1 MTLKQDK
8 GQLVLKA
15 ILDEVSKVVVGKEET
30 KELLLLALLSRGHI
44 LIEGLP
50 GTAKTTIARTFAR
63 AIGGTFKRVQGTP
76 DLLPSDIL
84 GFYLYRPD
92 GNATFVP
99 GPIFTNVLLADELN
113 RTTPR
118 TQSALLECMQEN
130 QVTIERETHI
140 LEQPFIVIAS
150 QVPYGGAGTSQLTEV
165 QTDRFLFRTWSG
177 LPSLEEEDHI
187 LKNIDAITE
196 PDIHAVTTPEE
207 LLRLQQ
213 AVKKVYFADGIRHY
227 ILQIIDRLRH
237 HQDILLGLSTRSGI
251 ALLRA
256 ARARAFTRER
266 DFVIP
271 DDVKGLLVPCLAHR
285 LQLTPEAEMEEMSA
299 ESIINEVASQVPVP
313 RAENE
318 SS

>member
-1 MTLKQDK
+1 MTLRQQK
-8 GQLVLKA
+8 GQKVLKS
-15 ILDEVSKVVVGKEET
+15 IIDEVSKVVVGKEDA

-99 GPIFTNVLLADELN
+99 GPVFANVLLADELN

-118 TQSALLECMQEN
+118 TQSALLECMQEG

-165 QTDRFLFRTWSG
+165 QTDRFMFRTWSG
-177 LPSLEEEDHI
+177 LPSLDEEDQI
-187 LKNIDAITE
+187 LKNIDAIAE
-196 PDIHAVTTPEE
+196 PDVQAVTTPEE
-207 LLRLQQ
+207 IRRLQQ
-213 AVKKVYFADGIRHY
+213 EVKKVYFADSVRHY
-227 ILQIIDRLRH
+227 ILEIVDRLRH
-237 HQDILLGLSTRSGI
+237 HQEVMLGLSTRGGI

-256 ARARAFTRER
+256 SRARAFAQEREY
-266 DFVIP
+266 VIP
-271 DDVKGLLVPCLAHR
+271 DDVKRLLVPCLSHR
-285 LQLTPEAEMEEMSA
+285 LQLSPEAEMEEISA
-299 ESIINEVASQVPVP
+299 ESIINEVAAQVPVP
-313 RAENE
+313 RADYG
-318 SS
+318 